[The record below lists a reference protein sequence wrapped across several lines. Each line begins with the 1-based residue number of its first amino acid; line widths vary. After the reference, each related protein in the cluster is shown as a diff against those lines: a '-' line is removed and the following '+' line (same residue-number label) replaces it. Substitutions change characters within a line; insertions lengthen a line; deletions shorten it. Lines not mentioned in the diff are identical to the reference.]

1 MNKKLLIAIIIIL
14 VVILFLIFNPFKKK
28 NNTGNTEFQV
38 SSLTDLFP
46 SKTTTY
52 KYEEN
57 GQKYDV
63 KVTDVSKADDST
75 VVTTERKVK
84 NDGNETTIRMKY
96 EITSEK
102 VVESG
107 EYLESGSVVSIIYPT
122 EIIVGGIAVGSEWKS
137 VDGLITNKITKVEN
151 NQVTIESTRKV
162 DSYNEQTKT
171 SEKKDYTEVRVFE
184 KNKGLVSF
192 STK

>member
-14 VVILFLIFNPFKKK
+14 VVLLFLIFNPFKKK
-28 NNTGNTEFQV
+28 NNTGNSEFQV

-63 KVTDVSKADDST
+63 KVTDVSKTDVST
-75 VVTTERKVK
+75 VVTTERKVTT
-84 NDGNETTIRMKY
+84 DGNETTIRMKY

-107 EYLESGSVVSIIYPT
+107 EYLESGSVVSIVYPT
-122 EIIVGGIAVGSEWKS
+122 EIIVGGVAVGSEWKS

-162 DSYNEQTKT
+162 DSYDENTKT
-171 SEKKDYTEVRVFE
+171 STKKDYTEVRVFE